1 MLGYGNTN
9 PLHSLLSA
17 FGSPSEILKASDEAL
32 ARFGLTPA
40 QIKRK
45 GAMEEERAQKII
57 KLCEKENVKILSF
70 YSVQY
75 PDKLRFIENP
85 PVVLYALGNVAC
97 LNSHATI
104 AIIGTRK
111 ISEYGKR
118 AAFSLSARLSLG
130 NAVIVSGGAK
140 GGDEFAHLGA
150 LSVSGK
156 TVNVTGGGVL
166 SDYLKANKP
175 LRESIIK
182 FGGVLVSEFEPTYTP
197 RGKFSFGIRNRL
209 ISGLSDALVVIEAPQ
224 RSGTTITANAAL
236 EQGREV
242 FAMPGAPD
250 NPNCVGTN
258 RLIADGAR
266 PILSPEDIL
275 STYASKYR
283 VDIAGMSRVTSKG
296 LKELYTKVVADKKP
310 ENNKEIKRRT
320 QKKEKLSEKAILMSE
335 KREANRNALLDS
347 LSEDVRKVY
356 DAIGE
361 GESLADEIVER
372 SGLEPSKVLKALT
385 KLEIKK
391 LITALPGS
399 RYRLR

>member
-118 AAFSLSARLSLG
+118 AAFSLSARLSRSSSFSCFVSIEEELSFSSRD
-130 NAVIVSGGAK
+130 VIIADKSFNSLDFSCNEKVKSSIIVFFC
-140 GGDEFAHLGA
+140 ESSF
-150 LSVSGK
+150 SISFFCF
-156 TVNVTGGGVL
+156 N
-166 SDYLKANKP
+166 
-175 LRESIIK
+175 RESW
-182 FGGVLVSEFEPTYTP
+182 
-197 RGKFSFGIRNRL
+197 
-209 ISGLSDALVVIEAPQ
+209 LS
-224 RSGTTITANAAL
+224 TAIFF
-236 EQGREV
+236 V
-242 FAMPGAPD
+242 
-250 NPNCVGTN
+250 T
-258 RLIADGAR
+258 IAD
-266 PILSPEDIL
+266 
-275 STYASKYR
+275 
-283 VDIAGMSRVTSKG
+283 
-296 LKELYTKVVADKKP
+296 
-310 ENNKEIKRRT
+310 
-320 QKKEKLSEKAILMSE
+320 
-335 KREANRNALLDS
+335 
-347 LSEDVRKVY
+347 
-356 DAIGE
+356 
-361 GESLADEIVER
+361 ES
-372 SGLEPSKVLKALT
+372 SS
-385 KLEIKK
+385 
-391 LITALPGS
+391 
-399 RYRLR
+399 